1 MNKRPKL
8 YLAKEILVF
17 RVTQWHFWHVKKSG
31 RTSLSQSRYS
41 LLSDFQKTPVKDRQ
55 RIWKF
60 TPMAEDCPFTVEELH
75 CPVCCKV
82 FDVPVTLSCK
92 HSFCKTCVQTHWNC
106 RGTLQCPLC
115 RRTERSSRPP
125 VNQALKMASDVFK
138 KKPELFMVKSV
149 ELCSIHNEE
158 LKLFCRKDAELI
170 CVVCTSSR
178 GHRNH
183 DYCPIAEATKEIMVR
198 KRMLTCFFVARY

>member
-1 MNKRPKL
+1 MLKNQVEPVCPSRTTH
-8 YLAKEILVF
+8 YFQIF
-17 RVTQWHFWHVKKSG
+17 RKHPSKTVKGFGNS
-31 RTSLSQSRYS
+31 
-41 LLSDFQKTPVKDRQ
+41 P
-55 RIWKF
+55 
-60 TPMAEDCPFTVEELH
+60 PMAEDCPFTVEELH

-198 KRMLTCFFVARY
+198 KRMLTCMKKISLMFFCS